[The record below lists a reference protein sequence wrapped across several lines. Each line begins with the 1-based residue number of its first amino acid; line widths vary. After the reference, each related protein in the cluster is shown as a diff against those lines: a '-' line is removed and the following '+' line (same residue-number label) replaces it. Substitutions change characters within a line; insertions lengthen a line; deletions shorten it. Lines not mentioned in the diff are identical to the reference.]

1 MPPIVERMNVK
12 ELKEKLNEFPDD
24 MEVLITYRDPVYND
38 LRIEDYCNVTKSSVH
53 HGNYTT
59 KWQSNIDYYS
69 FEDGG
74 CVYIA
79 GIGGALVAMKVSTE
93 KKEFV
98 ILEV

>member
-1 MPPIVERMNVK
+1 MSFIVERMNVK

-24 MEVLITYRDPVYND
+24 MEVLITYRDPVYNH

-69 FEDGG
+69 FEDDV
-74 CVYIA
+74 CIYRDE
-79 GIGGALVAMKVSTE
+79 IGGKLVAMKVSTE